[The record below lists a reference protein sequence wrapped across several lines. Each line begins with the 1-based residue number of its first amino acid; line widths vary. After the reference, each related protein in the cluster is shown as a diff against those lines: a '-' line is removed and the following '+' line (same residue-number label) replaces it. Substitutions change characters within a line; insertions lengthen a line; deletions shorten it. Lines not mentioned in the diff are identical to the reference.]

1 MSGQV
6 FQAYASAA
14 FGMEGLVAAE
24 LRRLGMKDVKAGSGG
39 VRFSADLRGLFLCN
53 LRLRFCDRVF
63 ILMAEGRC
71 LSFDELFRLVNGQ
84 PWEKFMS
91 GTEAVNVSCRCA
103 RSRLMSQRDCQS
115 ISKKAVLE
123 RLKSST
129 GRTVFPENGPPFPIH
144 ISVHADTVMVLL
156 NVSGPSLSRRGY
168 RTWNGEAPL
177 RETLA
182 SALVELSPWRP
193 GMPLYDP
200 CCGTGTILIEAAFR
214 EAHRAPGLS
223 RPFALEEF
231 SFADRKLFDAVRGE
245 ESSQADVSKIYSIG
259 GSDSDPSAIELAS
272 RHVRQAGLDG
282 HVSLS
287 VLPLQELNLTEEKGV
302 FICNPPYG
310 ERLGTLEQSR
320 ALCRDLRALSGRHPS
335 WSFCAVSSD
344 PAFERYFGR
353 RADRKRRL
361 YNGTIECVF
370 YVFE

>member
-14 FGMEGLVAAE
+14 FGLEGLVSAE
-24 LRRLGMKDVKAGSGG
+24 LRRLGMQDVKAGSGG
-39 VRFSADLRGLFLCN
+39 VRFSTGLEGLFLCD

-71 LSFDELFRLVNGQ
+71 LSFDELFRLVNGL
-84 PWEKFMS
+84 PWEKYMT
-91 GTEAVNVSCRCA
+91 GTEAVNISCRCA

-115 ISKKAVLE
+115 IAKKAVLE
-123 RLKSST
+123 RLKAHT
-129 GRTVFPENGPPFPIH
+129 GRTIFPENGPAFPIH
-144 ISVHADTVMVLL
+144 ISVHSDTVMVLL

-223 RPFALEEF
+223 RSFALEDF
-231 SFADRKLFDAVRGE
+231 SFADRELFDSVRRV
-245 ESSQADVSKIYSIG
+245 ESSQADFSRITSIG
-259 GSDSDPSAIELAS
+259 GSDLDPSAIELAS
-272 RHVRQAGLDG
+272 RHIRQAGLDG
-282 HVSLS
+282 HISLS
-287 VLPLQELNLTEEKGV
+287 VLPLQDLELDGENGV

-310 ERLGTLEQSR
+310 ERLGTLDESR
-320 ALCRDLRALSGRHPS
+320 ALCRDLRALSDRHPT

-344 PAFERYFGR
+344 PAFERCFGR